1 VPKRKELY
9 KNFMDKNIGNSSLMN
24 VSLQL
29 DFKLKRALPDT
40 NTEAYLKI
48 NRTLNYSLYH
58 DCMAG

>member
-1 VPKRKELY
+1 
-9 KNFMDKNIGNSSLMN
+9 MN

-29 DFKLKRALPDT
+29 AFKLKRALPDT

-58 DCMAG
+58 DCIAGMELYNLTQLGCTGSE

>member
-1 VPKRKELY
+1 
-9 KNFMDKNIGNSSLMN
+9 MN

-29 DFKLKRALPDT
+29 DFKLKRASPET

-58 DCMAG
+58 DFKTG